1 MYPTVSTEPVRFCL
15 ISDDE
20 LIISIVRLGCPE
32 PCEIEVF
39 SFEGLVNKQIELS
52 ERGQAIVEA
61 SQHADAVLVTWQLD
75 RAPLI
80 NTIGFHIRKALAG
93 PVIALCNGSYHDE
106 VAALAAG
113 ADHAI
118 TVPVFQSM
126 LQAIVISYRRLT
138 YASQNS
144 DTEARSVIAT
154 PAETE
159 SDSRLREFGRLRL
172 DTRSHRFF
180 IDEKEVVLTPRE
192 YALIS
197 YLIEHPEEALARDQ
211 ILTEVWGIN
220 FETGTNMVDVY
231 MYFLRR
237 KLESNGL
244 KGMIETIRGFGYRL
258 SRI

>member
-1 MYPTVSTEPVRFCL
+1 MRFCL

-20 LIISIVRLGCPE
+20 LITSIVRLGCPE
-32 PCEIEVF
+32 PCEIECF
-39 SFEGLVNKQIELS
+39 GFDELVNKQIELS
-52 ERGQAIVEA
+52 EKGRSIIEQ
-61 SQHADAVLVTWQLD
+61 SRNADAVLVAWQLD

-80 NTIGFHIRKALAG
+80 NTLGFHLRKQLAG
-93 PVIALCNGSYHDE
+93 PVIALSNGSYHDE

-113 ADHAI
+113 ADYAV
-118 TVPVFQSM
+118 TLPVFQSQI
-126 LQAIVISYRRLT
+126 QAMVIAYGRLT
-138 YASQNS
+138 YASQQS
-144 DTEARSVIAT
+144 DTEAKSVIAL
-154 PAETE
+154 
-159 SDSRLREFGRLRL
+159 SQDVDSISKIHEFGRLRL
-172 DTRSHRFF
+172 DIRSHRFF
-180 IDEKEVVLTPRE
+180 VDEKEIVLTPRE

-211 ILTEVWGIN
+211 ILTDVWGIN

-258 SRI
+258 TQV